1 MNRVRSVGIRGAG
14 LAGLALAQKLIERL
28 PGAQITI
35 FDTRSALPHPTRTF
49 CFFSGGED
57 FGVTPTRSWSA
68 VRFRGSGFE
77 RSVDCSS
84 KPYTLIRGV
93 DYFSQTID
101 SLTSKG
107 VIFRWSC
114 PAVELYPHAIAVGGR
129 LERFDVVVDAAFAP
143 HSVTT
148 GLWQSFAGVVIEAVS
163 AAFTPGEAT
172 VMDLLP
178 STAESPVSFMYI
190 LPLSLTEALVEH
202 TTFSFAPRPEEE
214 HLAECQAWLLRR
226 GIEVRRE
233 KDRERG
239 AIPMGLR
246 IARRAPWPVVGTAAG
261 AIRAGTGYGFV
272 GIQRQVESLAAAIV
286 ARPEAARRWSWNPT
300 PPVLRMGD
308 ALFLRALRRAPLQGE
323 ALMNGLLRRADDRDI
338 IAFLSGESGVG
349 QSLRVMGGVP
359 KGAMMKALCG

>member
-1 MNRVRSVGIRGAG
+1 MSRVRSVGIRGAG
-14 LAGLALAQKLIERL
+14 LAGLALARQLLERL
-28 PGAQITI
+28 PGVQITV
-35 FDTRSALPHPTRTF
+35 FDTRPALPHPARTF
-49 CFFSGGED
+49 CFFSSGED
-57 FGVTPTRSWSA
+57 FGVTPTKSWGA

-84 KPYTLIRGV
+84 TPYTMIRGV

-101 SLTSKG
+101 SLTRRG
-107 VIFRWSC
+107 VTFRWSS
-114 PAVELYPHAIAVGGR
+114 PAVELRPRAIAVGGR

-143 HSVTT
+143 HAVTT
-148 GLWQSFAGVVIEAVS
+148 GLWQSFAGVVVEAVS
-163 AAFTPGEAT
+163 AAFTPGEVT

-190 LPLSLTEALVEH
+190 LPFSLSEALVEH
-202 TTFSFAPRPEEE
+202 TTFSFEPRPEAE
-214 HLAECQAWLLRR
+214 HLAECQAWLERR
-226 GIEVRRE
+226 GIQVRRE
-233 KDRERG
+233 QARERG

-272 GIQRQVESLAAAIV
+272 GIQRQVESLATAIV
-286 ARPEAARRWSWNPT
+286 TRAERAHRWSWNPT

-308 ALFLRALRRAPLQGE
+308 ALFLRALRRAPLHGGD
-323 ALMNGLLRRADDRDI
+323 LMSGLLRRADDDDI
-338 IAFLSGESGVG
+338 VAFLSGESGVG

-359 KGAMMKALCG
+359 KRTMVKALCG